1 MLVQGESDFP
11 NRLGSSFLI
20 LIIRNRVEAPFQ
32 TQGGWDRR
40 IMLIVVEGN
49 ISAGKS
55 TLCRALADELGYE
68 LFLEPMITNPYIEVS
83 ELPQG

>member
-1 MLVQGESDFP
+1 
-11 NRLGSSFLI
+11 
-20 LIIRNRVEAPFQ
+20 
-32 TQGGWDRR
+32 
-40 IMLIVVEGN
+40 MLIVVEGN
-49 ISAGKS
+49 ISADKS

>member
-1 MLVQGESDFP
+1 
-11 NRLGSSFLI
+11 
-20 LIIRNRVEAPFQ
+20 
-32 TQGGWDRR
+32 
-40 IMLIVVEGN
+40 MLIVVEGN
-49 ISAGKS
+49 IRAGKS